1 MVNRLLRFCSVFSN
15 LGLFMTSNTLS
26 AARRAVEIEA
36 KGMAALIEALS
47 GTLGEALTKAV
58 ATIQAATGRVIVSGM
73 GKSGHI
79 ARKIAATLASTGTP
93 SSFVHPAEASHGDL
107 GMITSDD
114 VVVMLSNSGESAEL
128 KDMLNYCARFS
139 VPMIAITANAES
151 TMGRA
156 ADIVLKLPS
165 VQEACPNGLAPTTS
179 TLLQLALGDAMAM
192 ALLEAK
198 GFSADDFRN
207 YHPGGKLGAQIKHA
221 RDIMHQGGELPL
233 VANGTLLSVAL
244 PVLSEKKFGCLGVR
258 NDKGVL
264 IGMVT
269 DGDLRRN
276 LGPDLMMRS
285 VEEVMTNDP
294 TTITGNML
302 AAEVIELIN
311 TKRITAVFVVD
322 ETHKPVG
329 LIHIH
334 DLLREGVS

>member
-1 MVNRLLRFCSVFSN
+1 
-15 LGLFMTSNTLS
+15 MTSKTITSARKTLTIEAQGLNAL
-26 AARRAVEIEA
+26 AAALDHDLGANLVHAVEVI
-36 KGMAALIEALS
+36 L
-47 GTLGEALTKAV
+47 KAS
-58 ATIQAATGRVIVSGM
+58 GRVIVSGM

-79 ARKIAATLASTGTP
+79 ARKIAATMASTGTP
-93 SSFVHPAEASHGDL
+93 ASFVHPAEASHGDL
-107 GMITSDD
+107 GMITTSD

-139 VPMIAITANAES
+139 VPMIAITANAAS

-156 ADIVLKLPS
+156 ADITLQIPK

-179 TLLQLALGDAMAM
+179 TLLQLALGDALAM

-221 RDIMHQGGELPL
+221 RDIMHVSDELPL
-233 VANGTLLSVAL
+233 STVGDYLRDAIPAMT
-244 PVLSEKKFGCLGVR
+244 ERKFGCLGVKAA
-258 NDKGVL
+258 NGNLV
-264 IGMVT
+264 GMIT
-269 DGDLRRN
+269 DGDLRRHI
-276 LGPDLMMRS
+276 GSDLWSRK
-285 VEEVMTNDP
+285 VEDVMTHNP
-294 TTITGNML
+294 TTIDGDML

-322 ETHKPVG
+322 ENKKPIG

>member
-1 MVNRLLRFCSVFSN
+1 
-15 LGLFMTSNTLS
+15 MTSTTITSARKTLS
-26 AARRAVEIEA
+26 IETQGLTALATSLDHDLGDNLVRAVDVI
-36 KGMAALIEALS
+36 L
-47 GTLGEALTKAV
+47 KAS
-58 ATIQAATGRVIVSGM
+58 GRVIVSGM

-79 ARKIAATLASTGTP
+79 ARKIAATMASTGTP
-93 SSFVHPAEASHGDL
+93 ASFVHPAEASHGDL
-107 GMITSDD
+107 GMITTND

-139 VPMIAITANAES
+139 VPMIAITANITS

-156 ADIVLKLPS
+156 ADITLQLPK

-179 TLLQLALGDAMAM
+179 TLLQLALGDALAM

-221 RDIMHQGGELPL
+221 HDIMHKDEELPL
-233 VANGTLLSVAL
+233 CSVGDLLRDAL
-244 PVLSEKKFGCLGVR
+244 PIMNNHKFGCIGVKAQ
-258 NDKGVL
+258 NGNLV
-264 IGMVT
+264 GMIT
-269 DGDLRRN
+269 DGDLRRH
-276 LGPDLMMRS
+276 LGEDLWSRK
-285 VEEVMTNDP
+285 VEDIMTNNP
-294 TTITGNML
+294 TTIHEHML

-311 TKRITAVFVVD
+311 TKRITAVFVVS
-322 ETHKPVG
+322 ETRKPIG